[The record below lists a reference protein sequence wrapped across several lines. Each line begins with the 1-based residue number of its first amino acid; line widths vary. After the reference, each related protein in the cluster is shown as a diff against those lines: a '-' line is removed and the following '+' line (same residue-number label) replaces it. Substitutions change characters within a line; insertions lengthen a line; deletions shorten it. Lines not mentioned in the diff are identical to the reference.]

1 MLTEQDDEDNEDHDS
16 EKQDNSKLKPGGI
29 KISKLKSSGSE
40 KEGIEIVSNM
50 SVPFENIIRKINQP
64 MQPKVMD

>member
-1 MLTEQDDEDNEDHDS
+1 MLTEQDDEDNNHSSDKKIEPK
-16 EKQDNSKLKPGGI
+16 KQVSGI

-50 SVPFENIIRKINQP
+50 SVPYENIIRKINQP